1 MEFYQL
7 TYFLAAAQTQNFR
20 KAAELC
26 LVAQSALSR
35 QIAALEDELEVAL
48 FTRNKKR
55 VALTP
60 AGQEFA
66 LYVRNAMEQLQ
77 EGQQFI
83 SELRSGQRG
92 TIRIG
97 CIESL
102 ATAFLPALFASF
114 HQQFPHVRL
123 KVCVNHTD
131 ELVTSVEQGEVELGL
146 ILDPRLQSELL
157 IIKELFRQP
166 LHLLVSAQHPLA
178 QSKVSAVTLEQI
190 VAEPL
195 LLLDETSRM
204 GQITKRIFA
213 QRGLPIRPLVEIE
226 SVEGLKEMVRQ
237 GIGVTLTLPALIR
250 PSQIG
255 SDLMLLPI
263 TGLEEEFIFALV
275 YRRVGTISRAA
286 REFIHA
292 ITQRTMPEELSD
304 APTINKH
311 AAC

>member
-1 MEFYQL
+1 MEYHQL

-20 KAAELC
+20 KAAERC

-35 QIAALEDELEVAL
+35 QIAALEYELEVAL
-48 FTRNKKR
+48 FTRSKKR
-55 VALTP
+55 VTLTP

-66 LYVRNAMEQLQ
+66 RYVSNAMEQLQ
-77 EGQQFI
+77 EGQQWLT
-83 SELRSGQRG
+83 EMQAGQRG
-92 TIRIG
+92 TIVLG

-114 HQQFPHVRL
+114 HQQYPQVRL
-123 KVCVNHTD
+123 KVRVNHTD
-131 ELVTSVEQGEVELGL
+131 ELIALVEQGEVELGL

-178 QSKVSAVTLEQI
+178 QHPSALTLKDI
-190 VAEPL
+190 LNEPF

-204 GQITKRIFA
+204 GQITQRIFA
-213 QRGLPIRPLVEIE
+213 QRGLPLRPLVEIE

-250 PSQIG
+250 PYQIG
-255 SDLMLLPI
+255 TDLALLPI
-263 TGLEEEFIFALV
+263 TDLTEEFLFALV
-275 YRRVGTISRAA
+275 YRRVGPISRAA
-286 REFIHA
+286 RAFINT
-292 ITQRTMPEELSD
+292 ITQQSS
-304 APTINKH
+304 AQVQQ
-311 AAC
+311 

>member
-1 MEFYQL
+1 MEFHQL

-26 LVAQSALSR
+26 IVAQSALSR
-35 QIAALEDELEVAL
+35 QIAALEKELEVEL
-48 FTRNKKR
+48 FTRQKKR
-55 VALTP
+55 VMLTP

-83 SELRSGQRG
+83 AELGVGQRG

-114 HQQFPHVRL
+114 HQKYPNIQL
-123 KVCVNHTD
+123 KVRVNHTD
-131 ELVTSVEQGEVELGL
+131 ELIIAVEQGEVEFGL
-146 ILDPRLQSELL
+146 LLDPRLQSELL

-178 QSKVSAVTLEQI
+178 KRKDHDGITWGQI
-190 VAEPL
+190 TTEPI

-204 GQITKRIFA
+204 GQITRRIFS
-213 QRGLPIRPLVEIE
+213 QRGVPLHPLVEIE

-237 GIGVTLTLPALIR
+237 GVGVTLTLPALIR
-250 PSQIG
+250 PSQVG
-255 SDLMLLPI
+255 NDLVLLPI
-263 TGLEEEFIFALV
+263 ADLEEEFIFALV
-275 YRRVGTISRAA
+275 YRRVGSISRAA
-286 REFIHA
+286 REFIN
-292 ITQRTMPEELSD
+292 
-304 APTINKH
+304 TIEKQIVSFKVQ
-311 AAC
+311 

>member
-48 FTRNKKR
+48 FTRTKKR
-55 VALTP
+55 VTLTT
-60 AGQEFA
+60 AGQEFT

-77 EGQQFI
+77 EGQLFLA
-83 SELRSGQRG
+83 ELQAGQRG

-114 HQQFPHVRL
+114 HQQYPQIRL
-123 KVCVNHTD
+123 KVRVNHTD
-131 ELVTSVEQGEVELGL
+131 ELITSVEQGEVELGL

-157 IIKELFRQP
+157 IVKELFRQP
-166 LHLLVSAQHPLA
+166 LHLLVSALHPLA
-178 QSKVSAVTLEQI
+178 QRQVPSVTLEQI
-190 VAEPL
+190 TTEPL

-204 GQITKRIFA
+204 GQITKRIFT
-213 QRGLPIRPLVEIE
+213 QRGLPIHPLIEIE

-255 SDLMLLPI
+255 KDLVLLPI
-263 TGLEEEFIFALV
+263 TGLTEEFIFALV
-275 YRRVGTISRAA
+275 YRRVGSISRAA
-286 REFIHA
+286 REFINT
-292 ITQRTMPEELSD
+292 ISRQTIPTSSD
-304 APTINKH
+304 TSI
-311 AAC
+311 

>member
-1 MEFYQL
+1 MEFHQL

-20 KAAELC
+20 KAADLC

-55 VALTP
+55 VVLTP
-60 AGQEFA
+60 EGQEFA

-77 EGQQFI
+77 EGQQWLT
-83 SELRSGQRG
+83 ELQAGQRG

-102 ATAFLPALFASF
+102 ATALLPTLFAAF
-114 HQQFPHVRL
+114 YQRYPQVRL
-123 KVCVNHTD
+123 KVRVNHTD
-131 ELVTSVEQGEVELGL
+131 ELVTLVEQGEIELGL
-146 ILDPRLQSELL
+146 ILDPHLQSELL
-157 IIKELFRQP
+157 IVKELFRQP
-166 LHLLVSAQHPLA
+166 LHLLVSTRHPLA
-178 QSKVSAVTLEQI
+178 QMKAAAVTLEHI
-190 VAEPL
+190 TTEPL
-195 LLLDETSRM
+195 LLLDQSSRM

-213 QRGLPIRPLVEIE
+213 QRGLAVRPLVEIE

-255 SDLMLLPI
+255 NDLVLLPI
-263 TGLEEEFIFALV
+263 ADLPEEFIFALV
-275 YRRVGTISRAA
+275 YRRVGSISRAA
-286 REFIHA
+286 REFIN
-292 ITQRTMPEELSD
+292 TLSQQSMKNVQ
-304 APTINKH
+304 PS
-311 AAC
+311 

>member
-35 QIAALEDELEVAL
+35 QIAALEEELEVAL
-48 FTRNKKR
+48 FTRHKKR
-55 VALTP
+55 VTLTT

-77 EGQQFI
+77 EGQQFLA
-83 SELRSGQRG
+83 ELQAGQRG

-114 HQQFPHVRL
+114 HQRYPQIQL
-123 KVCVNHTD
+123 KVRVNHTD
-131 ELVTSVEQGEVELGL
+131 ELITFVEQGEVELGL

-157 IIKELFRQP
+157 IVKELFRQP
-166 LHLLVSAQHPLA
+166 LHLLVSAQNPLA
-178 QSKVSAVTLEQI
+178 QKASSVTLEQI
-190 VAEPL
+190 LTEPF

-204 GQITKRIFA
+204 GQITKRTFA
-213 QRGLPIRPLVEIE
+213 QRGLPLRPLVEIE

-237 GIGVTLTLPALIR
+237 GVGVTLTLPALIR
-250 PSQIG
+250 PYQIG
-255 SDLMLLPI
+255 SDLALLPI

-275 YRRVGTISRAA
+275 YRRVGPISRAA
-286 REFIHA
+286 REFIKA
-292 ITQRTMPEELSD
+292 IVQQTMPPSSEDRS
-304 APTINKH
+304 
-311 AAC
+311 

>member
-1 MEFYQL
+1 MEFHQL
-7 TYFLAAAQTQNFR
+7 NYFLAAAQTQNFR

-26 LVAQSALSR
+26 IVAQSALSR
-35 QIAALEDELEVAL
+35 QIAMLEDELEVAL

-55 VALTP
+55 VTLTEE
-60 AGQEFA
+60 GQEFA

-77 EGQQFI
+77 EGQLFLAG
-83 SELRSGQRG
+83 LRAGQRG

-102 ATAFLPALFASF
+102 STAFLPALFASF
-114 HQQFPHVRL
+114 HQQYPNIRL
-123 KVCVNHTD
+123 KVHVNHTD
-131 ELVTSVEQGEVELGL
+131 ELITFVEQGEVELGL

-157 IIKELFRQP
+157 VVKELFRQP

-178 QSKVSAVTLEQI
+178 QKKVPAVTLEQI
-190 VAEPL
+190 MTEWL

-213 QRGLPIRPLVEIE
+213 QRGLPIHPLVEIE

-255 SDLMLLPI
+255 NDLVLLPI
-263 TGLEEEFIFALV
+263 TNLVEEFIFALV

-286 REFIHA
+286 REFIN
-292 ITQRTMPEELSD
+292 
-304 APTINKH
+304 TISQQTIPST
-311 AAC
+311 A

>member
-26 LVAQSALSR
+26 VVAQSALSR
-35 QIAALEDELEVAL
+35 QIAALEDELEVEL
-48 FTRNKKR
+48 FTRSKKR
-55 VALTP
+55 VTLTA

-66 LYVRNAMEQLQ
+66 RHVRDAMEQLQ
-77 EGQQFI
+77 EGQQFLT
-83 SELRSGQRG
+83 ELRAGQRG
-92 TIRIG
+92 TILIG

-114 HQQFPHVRL
+114 HQKYPEVRL
-123 KVCVNHTD
+123 KVQVNHTD
-131 ELVTSVEQGEVELGL
+131 ELIAAVQQGEVELGL
-146 ILDPRLQSELL
+146 LLDPRLQSEML

-166 LHLLVSAQHPLA
+166 LHLLVSAHHPLV
-178 QSKVSAVTLEQI
+178 QKKVAAVLLEQI
-190 VAEPL
+190 ISEPF

-213 QRGLPIRPLVEIE
+213 QRGLAVRPLIEIE

-237 GIGVTLTLPALIR
+237 GIGVTMTLPALIR

-255 SDLMLLPI
+255 SDLVLLPI
-263 TGLEEEFIFALV
+263 TDLEEEFIFALV

-286 REFIHA
+286 RELIN
-292 ITQRTMPEELSD
+292 IIIQQTISSTQNVS
-304 APTINKH
+304 
-311 AAC
+311 

>member
-20 KAAELC
+20 RAAELC

-35 QIAALEDELEVAL
+35 QIAALEDELEVEL
-48 FTRNKKR
+48 FTRRKKR

-66 LYVRNAMEQLQ
+66 IHVRKALEQLQ
-77 EGQQFI
+77 EGQQLLT
-83 SELRSGQRG
+83 ELQAGQRG
-92 TIRIG
+92 TIVLG

-102 ATAFLPALFASF
+102 ATSFLPQLFASF
-114 HQQFPHVRL
+114 HQHYPNVRL
-123 KVCVNHTD
+123 KVRVNHTD
-131 ELVTSVEQGEVELGL
+131 ELVTLVEQGEVELGL

-166 LHLLVSAQHPLA
+166 LHLLVSTQHPLA
-178 QSKVSAVTLEQI
+178 QKAAAVTLEQI
-190 VAEPL
+190 ANEPL

-204 GQITKRIFA
+204 GQITQRIFA
-213 QRGLPIRPLVEIE
+213 QRGLSLRPLVEIE
-226 SVEGLKEMVRQ
+226 SVEGLKEMVRR

-255 SDLMLLPI
+255 NDLALLPI
-263 TGLEEEFIFALV
+263 ADLSEAFIFALI
-275 YRRVGTISRAA
+275 YRRVGPISLVA
-286 REFIHA
+286 REFINTISRRA
-292 ITQRTMPEELSD
+292 MPSASNVE
-304 APTINKH
+304 A
-311 AAC
+311 

>member
-55 VALTP
+55 VTLTSE
-60 AGQEFA
+60 GQEFA

-77 EGQQFI
+77 EGQQWLTKLHAG
-83 SELRSGQRG
+83 ERG

-102 ATAFLPALFASF
+102 ATALLPALFASF
-114 HQQFPHVRL
+114 HQHFPHVRL
-123 KVCVNHTD
+123 KVRVDHTD
-131 ELVTSVEQGEVELGL
+131 QLITMVEQGEVELGL

-157 IIKELFRQP
+157 IVKELFRQP
-166 LHLLVSAQHPLA
+166 LHLLISAQHPLA
-178 QSKVSAVTLEQI
+178 QASQITLEHIMSEQ
-190 VAEPL
+190 L

-213 QRGLPIRPLVEIE
+213 QLGLQVRPLVEIE

-255 SDLMLLPI
+255 NDLALLPI
-263 TGLEEEFIFALV
+263 SNLTEEFIFALV
-275 YRRVGTISRAA
+275 YRRIGSISRAA
-286 REFIHA
+286 REFI
-292 ITQRTMPEELSD
+292 S
-304 APTINKH
+304 TIS
-311 AAC
+311 

>member
-20 KAAELC
+20 KAAEMC

-35 QIAALEDELEVAL
+35 QIAALEEELEVEL
-48 FTRNKKR
+48 FARNKKR
-55 VALTP
+55 VTLTP

-66 LYVRNAMEQLQ
+66 VYVRNAMEQLQ

-83 SELRSGQRG
+83 AELQEGQRG

-102 ATAFLPALFASF
+102 ATAFLPTFFSTF
-114 HQQFPHVRL
+114 HQRYPHIRL
-123 KVCVNHTD
+123 KVRVNHTD
-131 ELVTSVEQGEVELGL
+131 ELIAFIEQGELELGL
-146 ILDPRLQSELL
+146 ILDPHWQSELL

-166 LHLLVSAQHPLA
+166 LHLLVSINHPLA
-178 QSKVSAVTLEQI
+178 QEEAVTLEQMTG
-190 VAEPL
+190 EPF
-195 LLLDETSRM
+195 LLLDQTSRM

-213 QRGLPIRPLVEIE
+213 QRGQPLHPLVEIE
-226 SVEGLKEMVRQ
+226 SVEGLKEMVKQ

-255 SDLMLLPI
+255 RDLALLPI
-263 TGLEEEFIFALV
+263 SDLQEEFIFALV
-275 YRRVGTISRAA
+275 YHRISPISRAA
-286 REFIHA
+286 RELINA
-292 ITQRTMPEELSD
+292 ISQQIVSLE
-304 APTINKH
+304 
-311 AAC
+311 

>member
-20 KAAELC
+20 KAAEIC

-35 QIAALEDELEVAL
+35 QIAALEDELDVEL
-48 FTRNKKR
+48 FARNKKR

-60 AGQEFA
+60 EGREFA
-66 LYVRNAMEQLQ
+66 VYVRNAMDQLQ
-77 EGQQFI
+77 EGQQWLLKLH
-83 SELRSGQRG
+83 EGQRG

-102 ATAFLPALFASF
+102 ATALLPTLFASF
-114 HQQFPHVRL
+114 HQYYPHIRL
-123 KVCVNHTD
+123 KVCVDHTD
-131 ELVTSVEQGEVELGL
+131 ELVTLVEQGEVELGL
-146 ILDPRLQSELL
+146 ILDPRLQSETL

-166 LHLLVSAQHPLA
+166 LHLLVSTQHPLA
-178 QSKVSAVTLEQI
+178 QAHLSGITVEQI
-190 VAEPL
+190 TNEPF

-204 GQITKRIFA
+204 GQITKRIFT
-213 QRGLPIRPLVEIE
+213 QRGLTVRPLVEIE

-237 GIGVTLTLPALIR
+237 NTGVTITLPALIR

-255 SDLMLLPI
+255 SDLVLLPI
-263 TGLEEEFIFALV
+263 IDLTEEFIFALV

-286 REFIHA
+286 REFIS
-292 ITQRTMPEELSD
+292 TVY
-304 APTINKH
+304 
-311 AAC
+311 

>member
-26 LVAQSALSR
+26 VVAQSALSR

-55 VALTP
+55 VKLTV
-60 AGQEFA
+60 AGEEFA
-66 LYVRNAMEQLQ
+66 LYVRNALEQLQ
-77 EGQQFI
+77 EGQLMLT
-83 SELRSGQRG
+83 ELQAGQRG
-92 TIRIG
+92 IIRIG

-114 HQQFPHVRL
+114 HQQYPNIQL
-123 KVCVNHTD
+123 KVSVNHTD

-178 QSKVSAVTLEQI
+178 QMKSPAVTLEQI

-213 QRGLPIRPLVEIE
+213 QRGLPIHPLVEIE

-255 SDLMLLPI
+255 SDLVLLPI
-263 TGLEEEFIFALV
+263 VGLEEEFIFALV

-286 REFIHA
+286 REFILA
-292 ITQRTMPEELSD
+292 VTRQTMTPSSTPD
-304 APTINKH
+304 S
-311 AAC
+311 

>member
-1 MEFYQL
+1 MEMYQL

-20 KAAELC
+20 KAAELS

-35 QIAALEDELEVAL
+35 QIAMLEEELGVEL
-48 FTRNKKR
+48 FTRQKKR
-55 VALTP
+55 VILTP

-66 LYVRNAMEQLQ
+66 LHVRNAMEQLQ
-77 EGQQFI
+77 EGQQLLT
-83 SELRSGQRG
+83 ELQAGHRG
-92 TIRIG
+92 TLLIG

-114 HQQFPHVRL
+114 HQQYPNVRL
-123 KVCVNHTD
+123 KVRVNHTD
-131 ELVTSVEQGEVELGL
+131 ELITFVEQGEVELGL
-146 ILDPRLQSELL
+146 ILDPRRQSELL

-178 QSKVSAVTLEQI
+178 QMKAVTLEQA
-190 VAEPL
+190 VAEPF

-213 QRGLPIRPLVEIE
+213 QRGLQVHPCVEIE
-226 SVEGLKEMVRQ
+226 LVEGLKEMVRQ

-255 SDLMLLPI
+255 RDLVLLP
-263 TGLEEEFIFALV
+263 LADVQEEFIFALV
-275 YRRVGTISRAA
+275 YRRVGAISRVA
-286 REFIHA
+286 REFIG
-292 ITQRTMPEELSD
+292 RVLGEG
-304 APTINKH
+304 
-311 AAC
+311 

>member
-1 MEFYQL
+1 MEFHQL

-20 KAAELC
+20 KAAERC
-26 LVAQSALSR
+26 FVAQSALSR
-35 QIAALEDELEVAL
+35 QIAALEDELDVAL
-48 FTRNKKR
+48 FTRSKKR
-55 VALTP
+55 VTLTP

-77 EGQQFI
+77 EGQQWLT
-83 SELRSGQRG
+83 ELQAGQRG
-92 TIRIG
+92 TIVLG

-102 ATAFLPALFASF
+102 ATAFLPTLFADF
-114 HQQFPHVRL
+114 HQRYPLVRL
-123 KVCVNHTD
+123 KVRVAHTD
-131 ELVTSVEQGEVELGL
+131 ELIALVEQGEVELGL

-166 LHLLVSAQHPLA
+166 LHLLVAAQHPLA
-178 QSKVSAVTLEQI
+178 QSASTITLEQI
-190 VAEPL
+190 MTEPF

-204 GQITKRIFA
+204 GQITQRIFA
-213 QRGLPIRPLVEIE
+213 QRGLPLRPLVEIE

-255 SDLMLLPI
+255 ADLALLPI
-263 TGLEEEFIFALV
+263 ADLTEAFLFALV

-286 REFIHA
+286 REFITM
-292 ITQRTMPEELSD
+292 ISTQTQRE
-304 APTINKH
+304 A
-311 AAC
+311 